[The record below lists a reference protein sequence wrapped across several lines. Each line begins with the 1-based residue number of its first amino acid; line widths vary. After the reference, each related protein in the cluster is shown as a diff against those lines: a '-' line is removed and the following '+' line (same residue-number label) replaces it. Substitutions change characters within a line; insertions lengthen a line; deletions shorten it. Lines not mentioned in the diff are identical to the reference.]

1 MKLAALRSL
10 ADVIRLM
17 LDKETHA
24 RRPIVAGVLVEAL
37 TSAFMLLG
45 PIALKL
51 AVDEMARPRFDAAKA
66 SVDIALFAVL
76 WSASAISSIAL
87 LAYTGR
93 IVHAVS
99 NALLRRALHAQL
111 PALASRASSDSGYVQ
126 GLLERLPYSLQVI
139 IEGVLWKIVPV
150 AIQLAVALVLI
161 ALLVPLRYAAILFAV
176 LAAYFVFSHLSAEQY
191 EKSAAT
197 TNEAAGALS
206 AALGDVLA
214 NAPRVVYNGALARE
228 IDYVGARAGARLDVD
243 WRRSWLLTRAAACQ
257 YGIIALGMAAMFV
270 LCVRDIAAGRITLGD
285 FMLLQTYVLQFA
297 LPLGAYGFVLRQAG
311 AALANVR
318 EALDIAP
325 RPAPAAAIGAAP
337 PPGRS
342 GAPIAVRRLAFRRL
356 AFRRADRF
364 AIEPMS
370 FDLPAGS
377 YTAIVGHNGSGKST
391 LAKIIAGRLAP
402 DEGVVA
408 YGDVDL
414 YRVASDARHRF
425 ALYVPQDVALLNR
438 SLRENVR
445 YYPSTLTDDDAAR
458 LLERLAFHKDGRP
471 IDLDGEVGEG
481 GARLS
486 GGQVQ
491 KVELVRL
498 MGVDVPAI
506 VLDETTSGLDPHS
519 DALGIAMLRERL
531 GQRTTLVLITHRIAN
546 VEAADQVL
554 FLSGGRLVAAGPH
567 RRLVDTCD
575 EYRAFWR
582 RQPEPADA
590 KA

>member
-17 LDKETHA
+17 LDKDTHA

-342 GAPIAVRRLAFRRL
+342 GAPIAVRRLAFRR
-356 AFRRADRF
+356 ADRF

-575 EYRAFWR
+575 EYQAFWR

>member
-17 LDKETHA
+17 LDKDTHA

-325 RPAPAAAIGAAP
+325 RPAPAAAIGAVP

-342 GAPIAVRRLAFRRL
+342 GAPIAVRRL

-445 YYPSTLTDDDAAR
+445 YYPSTITDDDAAR

>member
-10 ADVIRLM
+10 ADVVRLM
-17 LDKETHA
+17 LDKETNA
-24 RRPIVAGVLVEAL
+24 RKLIVAGVLIEAL

-45 PIALKL
+45 PVTLKL
-51 AVDEMARPRFDAAKA
+51 AVDELSRPHFDTVKA
-66 SVDIALFAVL
+66 SVDIVLFAVL
-76 WSASAISSIAL
+76 WSASAISSIVL

-93 IVHAVS
+93 IVNAAS
-99 NALLRRALHAQL
+99 NALLRRALRAQL
-111 PALASRASSDSGYVQ
+111 PALAGRACADSGYVQ

-139 IEGVLWKIVPV
+139 VEGVLWKITPV
-150 AIQLAVALVLI
+150 VIQLAVAFALI
-161 ALLVPLRYAAILFAV
+161 SLLMPLRYAAILFAV
-176 LAAYFVFSHLSAEQY
+176 LAAYFLFSHLSAEQY

-214 NAPRVVYNGALARE
+214 NAPRVVYNGAVPRE
-228 IDYVGARAGARLDVD
+228 IDYVAARAGARLDVN
-243 WRRSWLLTRAAACQ
+243 WRRSWLLTRAAVYQ

-270 LCVRDIAAGRITLGD
+270 LCVRDIAAARITLGD

-318 EALDIAP
+318 EALEIAP
-325 RPAPAAAIGAAP
+325 RAPAAGAARAQ
-337 PPGRS
+337 PGGS
-342 GAPIAVRRLAFRRL
+342 AAHIAVRRL

-364 AIEPMS
+364 AIEPLS

-391 LAKIIAGRLAP
+391 LAKIVAGLLPP
-402 DEGVVA
+402 DDGVVA
-408 YGDVDL
+408 YDGVDL
-414 YRVASDARHRF
+414 YGVDDAARSGF
-425 ALYVPQDVALLNR
+425 ALYVPQDVALFNR
-438 SLRENVR
+438 PLRENVR
-445 YYPSTLTDDDAAR
+445 YYPSTLTDDDATR
-458 LLERLAFHKDGRP
+458 LLERLAFHKDGRR

-531 GQRTTLVLITHRIAN
+531 RGRTTLVLITHRIAN

-554 FLSGGRLVAAGPH
+554 FLSAGRLVAAGPH
-567 RRLVDTCD
+567 RRLIDTCD
-575 EYRAFWR
+575 EYRTFWR
-582 RQPEPADA
+582 RQPEPAVSNA
-590 KA
+590 

>member
-17 LDKETHA
+17 LDKDTHA

-342 GAPIAVRRLAFRRL
+342 GAPIAVRRLAFRR
-356 AFRRADRF
+356 ADRF

>member
-17 LDKETHA
+17 LDKDTHA

-325 RPAPAAAIGAAP
+325 RPAPAAAIGAVP

-342 GAPIAVRRLAFRRL
+342 GAPIAVRRL

-391 LAKIIAGRLAP
+391 LAKIVAGRLAP

>member
-243 WRRSWLLTRAAACQ
+243 WRRSWLLARAAACQ

-325 RPAPAAAIGAAP
+325 RPAPAAAIGAVP

-342 GAPIAVRRLAFRRL
+342 GAPIAVRRL

>member
-17 LDKETHA
+17 LDKDTHA

-176 LAAYFVFSHLSAEQY
+176 LAAYFVFSHLSAKQY

-342 GAPIAVRRLAFRRL
+342 GAPIAVRRL

>member
-17 LDKETHA
+17 LDKDTHA

-342 GAPIAVRRLAFRRL
+342 GAPIAVRRLAFRR
-356 AFRRADRF
+356 ADRF

-391 LAKIIAGRLAP
+391 LAKIVAGRLAP

-445 YYPSTLTDDDAAR
+445 YYPSTLTDDDATR

>member
-17 LDKETHA
+17 LDKDTHA

-325 RPAPAAAIGAAP
+325 RPAPAAAIGAGP

-342 GAPIAVRRLAFRRL
+342 GAPIAVRRL

-391 LAKIIAGRLAP
+391 LAKIVAGRLAP

>member
-1 MKLAALRSL
+1 MKFAALRSL
-10 ADVIRLM
+10 ADVVRLM
-17 LDKETHA
+17 VDKETKA
-24 RRPIVAGVLVEAL
+24 RKLIVAGVLIEAL

-45 PIALKL
+45 PLALKL
-51 AVDEMARPRFDAAKA
+51 AVDEMSRAQFDAAKA
-66 SVDIALFAVL
+66 AVDIVLFAVL
-76 WSASAISSIAL
+76 WSASAVSSIAL
-87 LAYTGR
+87 LAYTGK
-93 IVHAVS
+93 IVHATS
-99 NALLRRALHAQL
+99 NTLLRRALHAQL

-139 IEGVLWKIVPV
+139 IEGVLWKIAPV
-150 AIQLAVALVLI
+150 AIQLVVALALI

-191 EKSAAT
+191 ENSAAT
-197 TNEAAGALS
+197 TNHAAGELS

-214 NAPRVVYNGALARE
+214 NAPRVVYNGAVPRE
-228 IDYVGARAGARLDVD
+228 IDYVAARADARLDVN
-243 WRRSWLLTRAAACQ
+243 WRRSWLLTRAAAYQ
-257 YGIIALGMAAMFV
+257 YGIIALGMAAMFA
-270 LCVRDIAAGRITLGD
+270 LCVCDIAAHRITLGD

-318 EALDIAP
+318 EALAIAP
-325 RPAPAAAIGAAP
+325 RAGGGDGDGGALAQPRPGGSAAH
-337 PPGRS
+337 
-342 GAPIAVRRLAFRRL
+342 IAVRRLAFRR
-356 AFRRADRF
+356 AGRF

-391 LAKIIAGRLAP
+391 LAKIVAGLLPP
-402 DEGVVA
+402 DEGGVA
-408 YGDVDL
+408 YDGVDL
-414 YRVASDARHRF
+414 YGVAGDARHRF

-445 YYPSTLTDDDAAR
+445 YPPSTLTDDDAAR
-458 LLERLAFHKDGRP
+458 LLERLAFHKDGRR
-471 IDLDGEVGEG
+471 IDLDGDVGEG

-519 DALGIAMLRERL
+519 DTLGIAMLRERL
-531 GQRTTLVLITHRIAN
+531 GRRTTLVLITHRIAN

-575 EYRAFWR
+575 EYRTFWR

>member
-17 LDKETHA
+17 LDKDTHA

-243 WRRSWLLTRAAACQ
+243 WRRSWLLTRAAPCQ

-342 GAPIAVRRLAFRRL
+342 GAPIAVRRLAFRR
-356 AFRRADRF
+356 ADRF

-391 LAKIIAGRLAP
+391 LAKIVAGRLAP

>member
-10 ADVIRLM
+10 ADVVRLM
-17 LDKETHA
+17 VDKETKA
-24 RRPIVAGVLVEAL
+24 RKLIVAGVLIEAL

-45 PIALKL
+45 PLALKL
-51 AVDEMARPRFDAAKA
+51 AVDEMSRAQFDAAKA
-66 SVDIALFAVL
+66 AVDIVLFAVL
-76 WSASAISSIAL
+76 WSASAVSSIAL
-87 LAYTGR
+87 LAYTGK
-93 IVHAVS
+93 IVHATS
-99 NALLRRALHAQL
+99 NTLLRRALHAQL

-139 IEGVLWKIVPV
+139 IEGVLWKIAPV
-150 AIQLAVALVLI
+150 AIQLVVALALI

-191 EKSAAT
+191 ENSAAT
-197 TNEAAGALS
+197 TNHAAGELS

-214 NAPRVVYNGALARE
+214 NAPRVVYNGAVPRE
-228 IDYVGARAGARLDVD
+228 IDYVAARADARLDVN
-243 WRRSWLLTRAAACQ
+243 WRRSWLLTRAAAYQ
-257 YGIIALGMAAMFV
+257 YGIIALGMAAMFA
-270 LCVRDIAAGRITLGD
+270 LCVRDIAAHRITLGD
-285 FMLLQTYVLQFA
+285 FMLLQTYVLQSA
-297 LPLGAYGFVLRQAG
+297 H
-311 AALANVR
+311 
-318 EALDIAP
+318 
-325 RPAPAAAIGAAP
+325 
-337 PPGRS
+337 
-342 GAPIAVRRLAFRRL
+342 IAVRRLAFRR
-356 AFRRADRF
+356 AGRF

-391 LAKIIAGRLAP
+391 LAKIVAGLLPP
-402 DEGVVA
+402 DEGGVA
-408 YGDVDL
+408 YDGVDL
-414 YRVASDARHRF
+414 YGVAGDARHRF

-445 YYPSTLTDDDAAR
+445 YPPSTLTDDDAAR
-458 LLERLAFHKDGRP
+458 LLERLAFHKDGRR
-471 IDLDGEVGEG
+471 IDLDGDVGEG

-519 DALGIAMLRERL
+519 DTLGIAMLRERL
-531 GQRTTLVLITHRIAN
+531 GRRTTLVLITHRIAN

-575 EYRAFWR
+575 EYRTFWR

>member
-342 GAPIAVRRLAFRRL
+342 GAPIAVHRL

>member
-325 RPAPAAAIGAAP
+325 RPAPAAAIGAVP

-342 GAPIAVRRLAFRRL
+342 GAPIAVRRL

-391 LAKIIAGRLAP
+391 LAKIVAGRLAP

>member
-1 MKLAALRSL
+1 MKLAALHSL

-325 RPAPAAAIGAAP
+325 RPAPAAAIGAVP

-342 GAPIAVRRLAFRRL
+342 GAPIAVRRL

-391 LAKIIAGRLAP
+391 LAKIVAGRLAP

>member
-17 LDKETHA
+17 LDKDTHA

-191 EKSAAT
+191 ETSAAT

-325 RPAPAAAIGAAP
+325 RPAPAAAIGAVP

-342 GAPIAVRRLAFRRL
+342 GAPIAVRRL